1 MLFRS
6 NTAKLKPVSVTIEEA
21 KRLTG
26 LGRTTLYAL
35 MAEGKLKTTT
45 IGRRR
50 LVLYSSIE
58 KLVGETA

>member
-6 NTAKLKPVSVTIEEA
+6 LKPVSVTIEEA

>member
-1 MLFRS
+1 M